1 MRLAHVS
8 LLLALTL
15 GTGGLVT
22 GCLSS
27 DAGQDFEA
35 YPVAPGAGGVG
46 HGTAQIGQPGGSGAD
61 GGTGTDGGPGPDGGL
76 GPDGS
81 GNLGDANLG
90 FDGGAVPVADG
101 PGVPDASP

>member
-1 MRLAHVS
+1 MRLPLVS
-8 LLLALTL
+8 MLLALTL

-22 GCLSS
+22 ACLSS

-35 YPVAPGAGGVG
+35 YPVAPGAGGGG
-46 HGTAQIGQPGGSGAD
+46 HGTAQIGQPGGSGP
-61 GGTGTDGGPGPDGGL
+61 DGGPGPDGGFAPDGGL

-90 FDGGAVPVADG
+90 IDAGTGMVADG

>member
-46 HGTAQIGQPGGSGAD
+46 HGTAQIGQPGGSVP
-61 GGTGTDGGPGPDGGL
+61 DGGPGPDGGFAPDGGL

-81 GNLGDANLG
+81 GNLDANVG
-90 FDGGAVPVADG
+90 MDAGMGTVADG